1 MDELISLVNWSRG
14 QFALTA
20 MYHWIFVPITLGLT
34 IMIAIMPVS
43 YTHLDVYK
51 RQVGMGHT
59 RWATHG
65 EPTDINAHPH
75 FSPSHK
81 LAIIHNGII
90 ENYKTLKE
98 ELISRD
104 YQFKSETD
112 TEVIIHLVEDIIK
125 NEHVDIVEA
134 TRLALSQVIG
144 AFAIVILS
152 ENNPDMLIAA
162 KRGSPLVICLLY
174 TSRCV

>member
-1 MDELISLVNWSRG
+1 
-14 QFALTA
+14 
-20 MYHWIFVPITLGLT
+20 
-34 IMIAIMPVS
+34 
-43 YTHLDVYK
+43 
-51 RQVGMGHT
+51 MGHT

-162 KRGSPLVICLLY
+162 KRGSPLVIGVGDDEY
-174 TSRCV
+174 F